1 MTYNWS
7 FTNSLKAFYY
17 AAAVMALVVTPAV
30 RVEVVLV
37 YGFWAADWLTPRK
50 DPVLLL
56 PELVLWLTKLVL
68 MFAVFFGLVMATF
81 AALFSVVLTI

>member
-17 AAAVMALVVTPAV
+17 AAAVMALVVTPAE

-56 PELVLWLTKLVL
+56 PELVL
-68 MFAVFFGLVMATF
+68 
-81 AALFSVVLTI
+81 